1 MAGDSMTSDFLFRG
15 VEPWRVGLL
24 LLLLYISHFV
34 YDDILGAQST
44 NINILFSIGKK
55 LRNKNPHR
63 WRWRRRVAPTTVAP
77 AINELGE
84 DDGRGWKTRPDTV
97 RTTKTDASKRL
108 REKEMA
114 HIWAG
119 DYKHA
124 NTRTHR
130 TNDREGSEWDI
141 FIGRGHW
148 RDRKSQPESRGY
160 SLSLFLCVCVGIYTP
175 YRRDYSASVS
185 LSPSVLNRLVFL
197 FSFVFFFSSCHLR
210 WSSSFGEWKK
220 QEK

>member
-1 MAGDSMTSDFLFRG
+1 MSWERMTDE
-15 VEPWRVGLL
+15 VEKLVQI
-24 LLLLYISHFV
+24 LYGQRKRMRQNGSV
-34 YDDILGAQST
+34 
-44 NINILFSIGKK
+44 KK
-55 LRNKNPHR
+55 R
-63 WRWRRRVAPTTVAP
+63 WHTFA
-77 AINELGE
+77 
-84 DDGRGWKTRPDTV
+84 
-97 RTTKTDASKRL
+97 
-108 REKEMA
+108 
-114 HIWAG
+114 AG

-197 FSFVFFFSSCHLR
+197 FSFVFFFFLLVI
-210 WSSSFGEWKK
+210 FGDLHRLENERNKK
-220 QEK
+220 NNNTIALCVLDIKKISVRSIR

>member
-55 LRNKNPHR
+55 LRNKNLTAP
-63 WRWRRRVAPTTVAP
+63 VAASATVAS

-97 RTTKTDASKRL
+97 RTTKTDASKRF

-114 HIWAG
+114 HICCWRLQTC
-119 DYKHA
+119 KHKD
-124 NTRTHR
+124 TPDQRPW
-130 TNDREGSEWDI
+130 G
-141 FIGRGHW
+141 IGMRHIHW
-148 RDRKSQPESRGY
+148 SGP
-160 SLSLFLCVCVGIYTP
+160 L
-175 YRRDYSASVS
+175 A
-185 LSPSVLNRLVFL
+185 
-197 FSFVFFFSSCHLR
+197 
-210 WSSSFGEWKK
+210 WS
-220 QEK
+220 

>member
-55 LRNKNPHR
+55 LRNKNLTAP
-63 WRWRRRVAPTTVAP
+63 VAASATVAP

-160 SLSLFLCVCVGIYTP
+160 SLSLSLCLCRYIYT
-175 YRRDYSASVS
+175 
-185 LSPSVLNRLVFL
+185 L
-197 FSFVFFFSSCHLR
+197 
-210 WSSSFGEWKK
+210 
-220 QEK
+220 

>member
-108 REKEMA
+108 REKEIVHGTHLSWRLQTCKHKDTPDQRPWGIGMR
-114 HIWAG
+114 HI
-119 DYKHA
+119 
-124 NTRTHR
+124 
-130 TNDREGSEWDI
+130 
-141 FIGRGHW
+141 HW
-148 RDRKSQPESRGY
+148 SGP
-160 SLSLFLCVCVGIYTP
+160 L
-175 YRRDYSASVS
+175 A
-185 LSPSVLNRLVFL
+185 
-197 FSFVFFFSSCHLR
+197 
-210 WSSSFGEWKK
+210 WS
-220 QEK
+220 